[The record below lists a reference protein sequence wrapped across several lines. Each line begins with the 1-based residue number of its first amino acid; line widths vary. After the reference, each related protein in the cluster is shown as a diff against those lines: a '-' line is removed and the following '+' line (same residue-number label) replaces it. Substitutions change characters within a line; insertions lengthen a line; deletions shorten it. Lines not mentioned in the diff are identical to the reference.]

1 MSICRGLIGQ
11 NNPPKNHFFP
21 VHFALIFSKYR
32 QSSPDIQQ
40 CTLVDFIAEKCQSDV
55 FESFCFSTPL
65 AHHLL
70 TFNRWVVFGVAQK
83 KTSVACGTSFPPT
96 WWCPPATL
104 LPGFWASC
112 KSGGV
117 PPPGRQRTFERIVL
131 KQAEAAAWTRV
142 KIM

>member
-1 MSICRGLIGQ
+1 MPGIFQGTGSGDMSICRGLIGQ

-70 TFNRWVVFGVAQK
+70 TFNGWVVFGVAQK
-83 KTSVACGTSFPPT
+83 KTSVACGTPPS
-96 WWCPPATL
+96 PL
-104 LPGFWASC
+104 H
-112 KSGGV
+112 GGV
-117 PPPGRQRTFERIVL
+117 HQQLYCLVSGL
-131 KQAEAAAWTRV
+131 AASPVASLLQGGSGPLRG
-142 KIM
+142 